1 MSCFIHHMINKG
13 IFNDLGIIASE
24 ENADDLGEKI
34 AKIVGL
40 SGSDCSKVWEE
51 VSRWLDNPSLRN
63 TLRKKLASEDQSTA
77 PTPNYHP
84 Q

>member
-24 ENADDLGEKI
+24 ENADYLEEKI

-51 VSRWLDNPSLRN
+51 VSRWLDNPKLREN
-63 TLRKKLASEDQSTA
+63 LKLKLSR
-77 PTPNYHP
+77 
-84 Q
+84 

>member
-1 MSCFIHHMINKG
+1 MINKG

-24 ENADDLGEKI
+24 ENADYLEEKI

-51 VSRWLDNPSLRN
+51 VSRWLDNPKLREN
-63 TLRKKLASEDQSTA
+63 LKLKLSR
-77 PTPNYHP
+77 
-84 Q
+84 